1 MTTIVG
7 FLLIVKSGMIIP
19 CRKNEEVPETRQQT
33 GHKHLTISDQTTT

>member
-19 CRKNEEVPETRQQT
+19 CREKMKKFQKRDN
-33 GHKHLTISDQTTT
+33 KHDINVY